1 MPSKIWQTL
10 GDALSVMELYM
21 SLFQLVL
28 LYPSSNMNYICPFSN
43 LNYIAVALFSN
54 LNYIVVALFCA
65 IFSKLKSS
73 LFKHLFPTIQK
84 IIYAFALIQQW
95 LMLQMQWNLR
105 GLLVV
110 TRVSFWLM
118 YMGLWWV
125 IHPVMPFTV
134 DDRGFSGW
142 EWYYLIPTVRS
153 TLRSVHG
160 LHKSYR
166 VVGCIY
172 AQYAVSE
179 GGHLLYTCEQFY
191 DFNIDAAKS
200 IFAQAHEMQLLVG

>member
-1 MPSKIWQTL
+1 MNYAKLLEISSFFTWHIFLEIGKTQDMPSKIWQTL

-43 LNYIAVALFSN
+43 LNYIAVELLSN

-95 LMLQMQWNLR
+95 LMLQMQ
-105 GLLVV
+105 
-110 TRVSFWLM
+110 
-118 YMGLWWV
+118 
-125 IHPVMPFTV
+125 
-134 DDRGFSGW
+134 
-142 EWYYLIPTVRS
+142 
-153 TLRSVHG
+153 
-160 LHKSYR
+160 
-166 VVGCIY
+166 
-172 AQYAVSE
+172 
-179 GGHLLYTCEQFY
+179 
-191 DFNIDAAKS
+191 
-200 IFAQAHEMQLLVG
+200 